1 LFQFVTPIPR
11 GTPTIP
17 VNGDG
22 ECLFYATNA
31 AHFAQQN
38 IFLLDHRS
46 LRLVACT
53 VARNFLLHPDN
64 WIEGPEGSIPSMRST
79 ESALLLGEIPLKAP
93 FFHALASIRNGT
105 IIIIGENR
113 NEAPQQFEPLTE
125 MLRILYAPNQ
135 APPRTPPIHL
145 LHRTT
150 AAPLHFDA
158 TAARA
163 TPPEP
168 QPALTPRAQISPIAP
183 EASPTPPTQLETPER
198 QPDDPNDN
206 SEH

>member
-1 LFQFVTPIPR
+1 MNLT
-11 GTPTIP
+11 TIL

-38 IFLLDHRS
+38 TFLLNHRI

-53 VARNFLLHPDN
+53 VARNFLLHPNN
-64 WIEGPEGSIPSMRST
+64 WIEGPEGPIQSMRSM
-79 ESALLLGEIPLKAP
+79 ESALLPGRDSYDGSI
-93 FFHALASIRNGT
+93 FHALASIRNGT

-113 NEAPQQFEPLTE
+113 NEAPQEFEPLTE

-158 TAARA
+158 TAARV

-168 QPALTPRAQISPIAP
+168 QPALTPRAQILLTPP
-183 EASPTPPTQLETPER
+183 ETSPTSPTQLEIP
-198 QPDDPNDN
+198 
-206 SEH
+206 